1 MEIWDGAMLSLGQ
14 LFTRNSMVASDLGEK
29 AMVKSKFALFFN
41 KRRVPRPRTSTNRIK
56 PVCVKPLQEEKI
68 KTKTKTKTKT

>member
-41 KRRVPRPRTSTNRIK
+41 NTVII
-56 PVCVKPLQEEKI
+56 VCEFLARMKMRNGNLV
-68 KTKTKTKTKT
+68 